1 MMEEFLSLENVTIRN
16 LKDFKKIGEFENNIC
31 DNKYSKIISRVI

>member
-16 LKDFKKIGEFENNIC
+16 LKDFKKFENWRIW
-31 DNKYSKIISRVI
+31 K